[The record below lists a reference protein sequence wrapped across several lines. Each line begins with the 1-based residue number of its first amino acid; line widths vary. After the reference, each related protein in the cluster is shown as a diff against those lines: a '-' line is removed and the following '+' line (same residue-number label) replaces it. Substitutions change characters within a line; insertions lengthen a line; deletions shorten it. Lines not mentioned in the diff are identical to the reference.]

1 MPFSCLCHPMRNG
14 TRRMNTFLV
23 FKTIHI
29 ISVITWM
36 AALFYL
42 PRLFVY
48 HSTKEI
54 GSDSSETFKVMES
67 KLLKIIG
74 NPSLVFVWIS
84 GLVLLGYKGLEI
96 WLVLKMFLVLGMT
109 LFHLYLNFLRK
120 RFENDANE
128 KSEKFFRLINELP
141 TILLLIIVVLVV
153 FQPRF

>member
-1 MPFSCLCHPMRNG
+1 
-14 TRRMNTFLV
+14 MNTYLI

-54 GSDSSETFKVMES
+54 GSDSSETFKVMEA
-67 KLLKIIG
+67 KLLKIIA
-74 NPSLVFVWIS
+74 NPSLIFVWIS

-96 WLVLKMFLVLGMT
+96 WLILKMFLVMAMT
-109 LFHLYLNFLRK
+109 LFHFYLNFLRIG
-120 RFENDANE
+120 FENDTNQ
-128 KSEKFFRLINELP
+128 KTEKFFRIINEIP
-141 TILLLIIVVLVV
+141 TILLLVIVVLVV
-153 FQPRF
+153 FQPIF

>member
-1 MPFSCLCHPMRNG
+1 
-14 TRRMNTFLV
+14 MNTYLV

-54 GSDSSETFKVMES
+54 GSDSSETFKVMEA
-67 KLLKIIG
+67 KLLKIIA
-74 NPSLVFVWIS
+74 NPSLIFVWIS

-96 WLVLKMFLVLGMT
+96 WLIFKMFLVMAMT
-109 LFHLYLNFLRK
+109 LFHFYLNFLLIG
-120 RFENDANE
+120 FENDSNQKTE
-128 KSEKFFRLINELP
+128 NFYRVINEVP
-141 TILLLIIVVLVV
+141 TVLLLLIVVLVV

>member
-1 MPFSCLCHPMRNG
+1 
-14 TRRMNTFLV
+14 MNTYLI

-48 HSTKEI
+48 HATKEI

-67 KLLKIIG
+67 KLLKIIA
-74 NPSLVFVWIS
+74 NPSLILVWIS
-84 GLVLLGYKGLEI
+84 GLVLLNYKGLEI
-96 WLVLKMFLVLGMT
+96 WLILKMFLVMAMT
-109 LFHLYLNFLRK
+109 LFHFYLNFLRVG
-120 RFENDANE
+120 FENDSNQKTE
-128 KSEKFFRLINELP
+128 NFYRVINEVP
-141 TILLLIIVVLVV
+141 TVLLLLIVVLVV

>member
-1 MPFSCLCHPMRNG
+1 
-14 TRRMNTFLV
+14 MNTYLI

-48 HSTKEI
+48 HSTKEA

-67 KLLKIIG
+67 KLLKIIA
-74 NPSLVFVWIS
+74 NPSLVLVWIS
-84 GLVLLGYKGLEI
+84 GLVLLSYKGLEV
-96 WLVLKMFLVLGMT
+96 WLILKMFLVMGMT
-109 LFHLYLNFLRK
+109 LFHFYLNFLRK
-120 RFENDANE
+120 GFENDANM
-128 KSEKFFRLINELP
+128 KSEKFFRVINELP
-141 TILLLIIVVLVV
+141 TILLLIIVILVV

>member
-1 MPFSCLCHPMRNG
+1 
-14 TRRMNTFLV
+14 
-23 FKTIHI
+23 
-29 ISVITWM
+29 M

>member
-1 MPFSCLCHPMRNG
+1 
-14 TRRMNTFLV
+14 MNTYLI

-84 GLVLLGYKGLEI
+84 GLVLLSYKGLEI
-96 WLVLKMFLVLGMT
+96 WLVSKMFLVMGMT

-120 RFENDANE
+120 GFENDANM
-128 KSEKFFRLINELP
+128 KSEKFFRVINELP
-141 TILLLIIVVLVV
+141 TILLLIIIVLVV
-153 FQPRF
+153 FQPIF

>member
-1 MPFSCLCHPMRNG
+1 
-14 TRRMNTFLV
+14 MNTYLI
-23 FKTIHI
+23 FKTVHI

-67 KLLKIIG
+67 KLLKIIA
-74 NPSLVFVWIS
+74 NPSLILVWIS
-84 GLVLLGYKGLEI
+84 GLVLLSYKGLEI
-96 WLVLKMFLVLGMT
+96 WLIFKMFLVMAMT
-109 LFHLYLNFLRK
+109 LFHFYLNFLLVG
-120 RFENDANE
+120 FENDSNQKTE
-128 KSEKFFRLINELP
+128 NFYRIINEIP
-141 TILLLIIVVLVV
+141 TVLLLGIVVLVV

>member
-1 MPFSCLCHPMRNG
+1 
-14 TRRMNTFLV
+14 MNTYLI

-48 HSTKEI
+48 HATKEI

-67 KLLKIIG
+67 KLLKIIA
-74 NPSLVFVWIS
+74 NPSLILVWIS
-84 GLVLLGYKGLEI
+84 GLGLLNYKGLEI
-96 WLVLKMFLVLGMT
+96 WLILKMFLVMAMT
-109 LFHLYLNFLRK
+109 LFHFYLNFLRIG
-120 RFENDANE
+120 FENDSNQKTE
-128 KSEKFFRLINELP
+128 NFYRVINEVP
-141 TILLLIIVVLVV
+141 TVLLLLIVVLVV

>member
-1 MPFSCLCHPMRNG
+1 MLNGIRNLSI
-14 TRRMNTFLV
+14 FLI

-96 WLVLKMFLVLGMT
+96 WLVLKMFLVMGMT

-120 RFENDANE
+120 RFENDKNE
-128 KSEKFFRLINELP
+128 KSEKFFRVINELP
-141 TILLLIIVVLVV
+141 TVLLLIIVVLVV

>member
-1 MPFSCLCHPMRNG
+1 
-14 TRRMNTFLV
+14 MNTYLI

-54 GSDSSETFKVMES
+54 GSDSSETFKVMEA
-67 KLLKIIG
+67 KLLKIIA
-74 NPSLVFVWIS
+74 NPSLIFVWIS

-96 WLVLKMFLVLGMT
+96 WLILKMFLVMAMT
-109 LFHLYLNFLRK
+109 LFHFYLNFLRIG
-120 RFENDANE
+120 FENDTNQ
-128 KSEKFFRLINELP
+128 KTEKFFRIINEIP
-141 TILLLIIVVLVV
+141 TILLLVIVILVV
-153 FQPRF
+153 FQPIF

>member
-1 MPFSCLCHPMRNG
+1 
-14 TRRMNTFLV
+14 MNTYLI
-23 FKTIHI
+23 FKTVHI

-67 KLLKIIG
+67 KLLKIIA
-74 NPSLVFVWIS
+74 NPSLILVWIS
-84 GLVLLGYKGLEI
+84 GLVLLSYKGLEI
-96 WLVLKMFLVLGMT
+96 WLIFKMFLVMAMT
-109 LFHLYLNFLRK
+109 LFHFYLNFLLIG
-120 RFENDANE
+120 FENDSNQKTE
-128 KSEKFFRLINELP
+128 NFYRVINEIP
-141 TILLLIIVVLVV
+141 TVLLLGIVVLVV

>member
-1 MPFSCLCHPMRNG
+1 
-14 TRRMNTFLV
+14 MNTYLI

-48 HSTKEI
+48 HSTKEA

-67 KLLKIIG
+67 KLLKIIA
-74 NPSLVFVWIS
+74 NPSLVLVWIS
-84 GLVLLGYKGLEI
+84 GLVLISYKGLEV
-96 WLVLKMFLVLGMT
+96 WLVLKMFLVMGMT
-109 LFHLYLNFLRK
+109 LFHFYLNFLRK
-120 RFENDANE
+120 GFENDANM
-128 KSEKFFRLINELP
+128 KSEKFFRVINELP
-141 TILLLIIVVLVV
+141 TILLLIIVILVV

>member
-1 MPFSCLCHPMRNG
+1 
-14 TRRMNTFLV
+14 MNTYLI

-48 HSTKEI
+48 HSTKEA

-67 KLLKIIG
+67 KLLKIIA
-74 NPSLVFVWIS
+74 NPSLVLVWIS
-84 GLVLLGYKGLEI
+84 GLVLLSYKGLEV
-96 WLVLKMFLVLGMT
+96 WLILKMFLVMGMT
-109 LFHLYLNFLRK
+109 LFHFYLNFLRK
-120 RFENDANE
+120 GFENDANI
-128 KSEKFFRLINELP
+128 KSEKFFRVINELP
-141 TILLLIIVVLVV
+141 TILLLIIVILVV

>member
-1 MPFSCLCHPMRNG
+1 
-14 TRRMNTFLV
+14 
-23 FKTIHI
+23 
-29 ISVITWM
+29 M

-84 GLVLLGYKGLEI
+84 GLVLLSYKGLEI
-96 WLVLKMFLVLGMT
+96 WLVLKMFLVMGMT

-120 RFENDANE
+120 GFENDANM
-128 KSEKFFRLINELP
+128 KSEKFFRVINELP

-153 FQPRF
+153 FQPKF

>member
-1 MPFSCLCHPMRNG
+1 
-14 TRRMNTFLV
+14 MNTYLI

-84 GLVLLGYKGLEI
+84 GLVLLSYKGLEI
-96 WLVLKMFLVLGMT
+96 WLVLKMFLVMAMT

-120 RFENDANE
+120 GFENDANM
-128 KSEKFFRLINELP
+128 KSEKFFRVINELP
-141 TILLLIIVVLVV
+141 TILLLIIIVLVV
-153 FQPRF
+153 FQPIF

>member
-1 MPFSCLCHPMRNG
+1 
-14 TRRMNTFLV
+14 MNTYLV

-54 GSDSSETFKVMES
+54 GSDSSETFKVMEA
-67 KLLKIIG
+67 KLLKIIA
-74 NPSLVFVWIS
+74 NPSLIFVWIS

-96 WLVLKMFLVLGMT
+96 WLILKMFLVMSMT
-109 LFHLYLNFLRK
+109 LFHFYLNFLK
-120 RFENDANE
+120 IGFENDTNQ
-128 KSEKFFRLINELP
+128 KTEKFFRIINEIP
-141 TILLLIIVVLVV
+141 TILLLVIVVLVV
-153 FQPRF
+153 FQPIF

>member
-1 MPFSCLCHPMRNG
+1 
-14 TRRMNTFLV
+14 MNTYLI
-23 FKTIHI
+23 FKTVHI

-67 KLLKIIG
+67 KLLKIIA
-74 NPSLVFVWIS
+74 NPSLILVWIS
-84 GLVLLGYKGLEI
+84 GLVLLSYKGLEI
-96 WLVLKMFLVLGMT
+96 WLIFKMFLVMAMT
-109 LFHLYLNFLRK
+109 VFHFYLNFLLIG
-120 RFENDANE
+120 FENDSNQKKE
-128 KSEKFFRLINELP
+128 NFYRIINEIP
-141 TILLLIIVVLVV
+141 TVLLLGIVVLVV

>member
-1 MPFSCLCHPMRNG
+1 
-14 TRRMNTFLV
+14 MNTYLI

-48 HSTKEI
+48 HATKEI

-67 KLLKIIG
+67 KLLKIIA
-74 NPSLVFVWIS
+74 NPSLILVWIS
-84 GLVLLGYKGLEI
+84 GLVLLNYKGLEI
-96 WLVLKMFLVLGMT
+96 WLILKMFLVMAMT
-109 LFHLYLNFLRK
+109 LFHFYLNFLRIG
-120 RFENDANE
+120 FENDSNQKTE
-128 KSEKFFRLINELP
+128 NFYRVINELP
-141 TILLLIIVVLVV
+141 TVLLLLIVVLVV

>member
-1 MPFSCLCHPMRNG
+1 MQNG

-96 WLVLKMFLVLGMT
+96 WLVLKMFLVMGMT

-141 TILLLIIVVLVV
+141 TILLLIIVVLFV

>member
-1 MPFSCLCHPMRNG
+1 
-14 TRRMNTFLV
+14 MNTYLI

-48 HSTKEI
+48 HATKEI

-67 KLLKIIG
+67 KLLKIIA
-74 NPSLVFVWIS
+74 NPSLILVWIS
-84 GLVLLGYKGLEI
+84 GLVLLNYKGLEI
-96 WLVLKMFLVLGMT
+96 WLILKMFLVMAMT
-109 LFHLYLNFLRK
+109 LFHFYLNFLRMG
-120 RFENDANE
+120 FENDSNQKTE
-128 KSEKFFRLINELP
+128 NFYRVINEVP
-141 TILLLIIVVLVV
+141 TVLLLLIVVLVV

>member
-1 MPFSCLCHPMRNG
+1 
-14 TRRMNTFLV
+14 MNTYLI

-48 HSTKEI
+48 HATKEI

-67 KLLKIIG
+67 KLLKIIA
-74 NPSLVFVWIS
+74 NPSLILVWIS
-84 GLVLLGYKGLEI
+84 GLALLNYKGLEI
-96 WLVLKMFLVLGMT
+96 WLILKMFLVMAMT
-109 LFHLYLNFLRK
+109 LFHFYLNFLRIG
-120 RFENDANE
+120 FENDSNQKTE
-128 KSEKFFRLINELP
+128 NFYRVINEVP
-141 TILLLIIVVLVV
+141 TVLLLLIVILVV

>member
-1 MPFSCLCHPMRNG
+1 
-14 TRRMNTFLV
+14 
-23 FKTIHI
+23 
-29 ISVITWM
+29 M

-48 HSTKEI
+48 HSTKEV

-84 GLVLLGYKGLEI
+84 GLVLLSYKGLEI
-96 WLVLKMFLVLGMT
+96 WLVLKMFLVMGMT

-120 RFENDANE
+120 GFENDANM
-128 KSEKFFRLINELP
+128 KSEKFFRVINELP
-141 TILLLIIVVLVV
+141 TILLLIIIVLVV
-153 FQPRF
+153 FQPIF

>member
-1 MPFSCLCHPMRNG
+1 
-14 TRRMNTFLV
+14 MNTYLI

-84 GLVLLGYKGLEI
+84 GLVLLSYKGLEI
-96 WLVLKMFLVLGMT
+96 WLVLKMLLVMAMT

-120 RFENDANE
+120 GFENDANM
-128 KSEKFFRLINELP
+128 KSEKFFRVINELP
-141 TILLLIIVVLVV
+141 TILLLIIIVLVV
-153 FQPRF
+153 FQPIF